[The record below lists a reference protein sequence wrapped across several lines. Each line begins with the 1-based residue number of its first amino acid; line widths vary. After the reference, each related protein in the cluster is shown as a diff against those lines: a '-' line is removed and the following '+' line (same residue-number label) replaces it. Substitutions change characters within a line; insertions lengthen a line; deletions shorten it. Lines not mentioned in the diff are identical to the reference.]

1 MIKEPSSVKETKA
14 YWISPCG
21 EILAVPSSHIDFV
34 IEFYEKFLF
43 NDKEYVEQM
52 FKREGENEVLRNAV
66 RKNWIRIR
74 LEGGIF
80 FIAVQEK
87 NSETSQ
93 RLSKWAYDHLKIH
106 PDRNL
111 FPVLL
116 EEESKM
122 DISVNTVNGISK
134 MEEQPFQDFSN
145 AIMNIRSDYE
155 LWSLLLK
162 ETLKLKLDELI
173 GMVE

>member
-1 MIKEPSSVKETKA
+1 MIKEPSSFADSKA

-34 IEFYEKFLF
+34 IEYYEKFLF

-52 FKREGENEVLRNAV
+52 FKREGENEILRNAV
-66 RKNWIRIR
+66 KKNWIRIR

-87 NSETSQ
+87 NSETIQ
-93 RLSKWAYDHLKIH
+93 RLSKWANEYLKIH

-122 DISVNTVNGISK
+122 DISVNIVQVISK
-134 MEEQPFQDFSN
+134 MEEQTSQNFSS
-145 AIMNIRSDYE
+145 AITKIRSDFE
-155 LWSLLLK
+155 LWSLLPKEILK
-162 ETLKLKLDELI
+162 FKLDELI
-173 GMVE
+173 GTAG